1 MKTTV
6 LQPNFFP
13 FKGYF
18 DIIKKVD
25 KVVFSDD
32 SFYNNKSWVDK
43 TIIKKDNQK
52 FIFKIP
58 TVSHFESEPLSDIT
72 IVSQNLKKNFLKV
85 VGTQYQNSIN
95 FDKVF
100 PMIKEVVYLPIDSV
114 SMISAYS
121 VFRTSELLGYNVKFS
136 LASISHKNIRGSF
149 RNKII
154 EICKREKSNQFYTFA
169 MYRETFDS
177 HFFIKNNIN
186 ISYYSSSDSNN
197 YSIIDYMMNDHQLF
211 KK

>member
-13 FKGYF
+13 FKSYF

-43 TIIKKDNQK
+43 TIIKKDDQK

-58 TVSHFESEPLSDIT
+58 TISHFQSEPLSDIT
-72 IVSQNLKKNFLKV
+72 IVSQNWKKNFLKI

-121 VFRTSELLGYNVKFS
+121 VFRTSELLGHNVKFS
-136 LASISHKNIRGSF
+136 LASISHKGIRGSF

-154 EICKREKSNQFYTFA
+154 EICKREKADQFYTFS

-186 ISYYSSSDSNN
+186 ISYYSSTESNN